1 MTITFKP
8 ILRRFFFL
16 LLVSGLMTG
25 LCHSQAFIKTADLF
39 SRQGTTGSLV
49 IDQSPAVDTL
59 LSRYIAR
66 QKENRT
72 ADGKQ
77 GMSGWRIQIYYSSV
91 RTAREEANK
100 VMLNFLNKFTDLRA
114 YVQYTDPGWYMVRIG
129 NYRTKTEGYKELML
143 IRKEFPDAYFV
154 PDKIFFPDLIR

>member
-1 MTITFKP
+1 MARR
-8 ILRRFFFL
+8 ILILILIAGF
-16 LLVSGLMTG
+16 SSG

-39 SRQGTTGSLV
+39 SRSGSSGSLV
-49 IDQSPAVDTL
+49 IDQNPAVDSL
-59 LSRYIAR
+59 LSRYIAK
-66 QKENRT
+66 QKENKT
-72 ADGKQ
+72 ADGRQ

-100 VMLNFLNKFTDLRA
+100 VMLNFLNKFGNMKA

-129 NYRTKTEGYKELML
+129 NYRTKTEGYKDLMM

-154 PDKIFFPDLIR
+154 PEKILFPDLIR